1 MPIEKLKEL
10 FESETVPQDE
20 TARAVNSSDHFEIA
34 RLLFQLPLENK
45 VLLFQLLDSNQ
56 KRQELLY
63 ETDHDS
69 RIELIE
75 SLDRSF
81 IAKLLD
87 EMPEDDATDILK
99 ELSPEIQEELLAN
112 MGPKDAGVIKNL
124 IRFDEETAGG
134 LMTPHFN
141 KVPPY
146 YTAADI
152 LMKIKREPNSD
163 LSPYFYVVDGKNE
176 LLGFFI
182 MRDLLNVQPTAK
194 AEQIMRKDTPK
205 VLLEDP
211 CEKVAELMDYEHLSA
226 IPVVDD
232 RNVIQGIITFDDVL
246 RAMQDIAS
254 EDIFTMVGTAKADPF
269 AKRATSKIF
278 TRFPWLLTTFVG
290 GIVNALILH
299 HFEISLREFGTILFF
314 IPFVMGL
321 AGNVGIQGATVIVR
335 GLATGDIK
343 SDNIR
348 TVVVS
353 EFIVGATL
361 GLIFGML
368 CGLLVAVLSGP
379 LLHSTPKLGV
389 TVGAGISLAILFTS
403 LIGVMAPI
411 FFRRIGIDPA
421 ISAGPV
427 VTVLDDVMSLT
438 IYMTTSTLLFAVI

>member
-10 FESETVPQDE
+10 LYNETVPQDE
-20 TARAVNSSDHFEIA
+20 TARAVNSFDHFEIA

-69 RIELIE
+69 RIELIG
-75 SLDRSF
+75 SLDRKLV
-81 IAKLLD
+81 AKLLD
-87 EMPEDDATDILK
+87 EMPEDDAADILK

-112 MGPKDAGVIKNL
+112 MGPKDAGIIKNL

-141 KVPPY
+141 RVSPY

-163 LSPYFYVVDGKNE
+163 SPYFYVVDGGDE
-176 LLGFFI
+176 LLGFFQ
-182 MRDLLNVQPTAK
+182 MRDLLNVPPTAK
-194 AEQIMRKDTPK
+194 AEKIMRKDVPK

-232 RNVIQGIITFDDVL
+232 KNVIQGIITFDDVL

-269 AKRATSKIF
+269 AKRATGKIF

-290 GIVNALILH
+290 GIANALILH
-299 HFEISLREFGTILFF
+299 HFELSLREFGTILFF

-348 TVVVS
+348 TVVTS
-353 EFIVGATL
+353 EFIVGTAM

-403 LIGVMAPI
+403 FIGVMAPI

-438 IYMTTSTLLFAVI
+438 IYMTTATLLFTVI